1 MAGKRKTATVVVEV
15 QHLGPKRFRA
25 CAYPAGGNL
34 VDRAFKRNSYVEC
47 HTAENPRKAEGR
59 ALVEL
64 GKRIEAKSRG
74 AFHGLAGTSS
84 KRKPKT
90 SAKRKR

>member
-1 MAGKRKTATVVVEV
+1 MAGQRKRATVVVEV

-34 VDRAFKRNSYVEC
+34 VERAFKRNSYVEC

-59 ALVEL
+59 ALIEL
-64 GKRIEAKSRG
+64 GARIEAKSRG
-74 AFHGLAGTSS
+74 AFHGLFGAAGAS
-84 KRKPKT
+84 RP
-90 SAKRKR
+90 AKKKGRAR